1 MKSIMT
7 KKESYNNMNIWYL
20 TFSFFLGMFTS
31 SLEVARFEGAA
42 IRTVSGIRGQIKKG
56 LSTPDGAFRA
66 TFEDKILM
74 SDIAFVK
81 TWFTVEI
88 PKFFAPVTNMWV
100 SVIYVSLTG
109 TVYILQYWTSAKL
122 AVF

>member
-1 MKSIMT
+1 MKSYHT
-7 KKESYNNMNIWYL
+7 PKESFNIMNIML
-20 TFSFFLGMFTS
+20 FNFFLFLGMFTS

-88 PKFFAPVTNMWV
+88 PKFFAPVTNM
-100 SVIYVSLTG
+100 
-109 TVYILQYWTSAKL
+109 
-122 AVF
+122 

>member
-1 MKSIMT
+1 M
-7 KKESYNNMNIWYL
+7 
-20 TFSFFLGMFTS
+20 FSSG
-31 SLEVARFEGAA
+31 LEVARFEGAA

-56 LSTPDGAFRA
+56 LSTPEGAFRA

-88 PKFFAPVTNMWV
+88 PKFFAPVTNMLLTPEDRTKWKGLRTIGQIK
-100 SVIYVSLTG
+100 VIYIRLPLM
-109 TVYILQYWTSAKL
+109 VYLGG
-122 AVF
+122 

>member
-1 MKSIMT
+1 MKSYHIP
-7 KKESYNNMNIWYL
+7 KKSLTYNNMNICYL
-20 TFSFFLGMFTS
+20 TFSCFFLGMFTS

-88 PKFFAPVTNMWV
+88 PKFFAPVTNM
-100 SVIYVSLTG
+100 
-109 TVYILQYWTSAKL
+109 
-122 AVF
+122 

>member
-1 MKSIMT
+1 M
-7 KKESYNNMNIWYL
+7 
-20 TFSFFLGMFTS
+20 FSSG
-31 SLEVARFEGAA
+31 LEVARFEGAA

-56 LSTPDGAFRA
+56 LSTPEGAFRA

-88 PKFFAPVTNMWV
+88 PKFFAPVTNMLLTPEDRTKWKGLRTIGQIK
-100 SVIYVSLTG
+100 VIFIRLTVIIFPFCIDENDFYQ
-109 TVYILQYWTSAKL
+109 TT
-122 AVF
+122 